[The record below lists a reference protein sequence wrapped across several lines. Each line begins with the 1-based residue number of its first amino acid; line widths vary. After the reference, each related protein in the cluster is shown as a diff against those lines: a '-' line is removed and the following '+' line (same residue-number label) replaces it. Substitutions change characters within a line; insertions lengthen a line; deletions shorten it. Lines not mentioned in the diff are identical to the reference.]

1 MLDWIM
7 NRVFGPLLDGLLTWA
22 PWLWLLACAVAALYL
37 FFAMPLVFK
46 RWWQALA
53 ALAVSGFVVL
63 WVWQHFK
70 GIDDLKEQN
79 AELAQQNEDLTG
91 RVNNLDTSISNYET
105 ALGNLER
112 RQRQIRAEIT
122 EARRGLDSGTI
133 QEEATNDP
141 VKAAADLSDRWN
153 AFGRMSDEATS
164 GFGRP
169 TSAASGSGGDAD
181 AGS

>member
-7 NRVFGPLLDGLLTWA
+7 NRVFGPLFDGLLTWA

-53 ALAVSGFVVL
+53 ALAISGFVVL

-79 AELAQQNEDLTG
+79 AELAEQNADLSE
-91 RVNNLDTSISNYET
+91 RVGNLDKSITDYEQ
-105 ALGNLER
+105 AVGRIER
-112 RQRQIRAEIT
+112 SQRQIRSEIAQ
-122 EARRGLDSGTI
+122 ARRGLDSETI

-141 VKAAADLSDRWN
+141 VQAAADLSNRWN

-164 GFGRP
+164 GFGSA
-169 TSAASGSGGDAD
+169 TSASASPSADAD

>member
-1 MLDWIM
+1 MGWIAD
-7 NRVFGPLLDGLLTWA
+7 RVFGPLIDGLLAWA
-22 PWLWLLACAVAALYL
+22 PWLWLIACAVVALYL
-37 FFAMPLVFK
+37 FLATPLLFK
-46 RWWQALA
+46 RWWQAVV
-53 ALAVSGFVVL
+53 AVAVAGFVFL
-63 WVWQHFK
+63 WVWQHFA
-70 GIDDLKEQN
+70 GIADLKEQN
-79 AELAQQNEDLTG
+79 AQLTEQNADLSE

-153 AFGRMSDEATS
+153 AFGRMSDDATS

-169 TSAASGSGGDAD
+169 TSSASGSGGDAD

>member
-1 MLDWIM
+1 MIDWIA
-7 NRVFGPLLDGLLTWA
+7 NRVFGPFFDALLTWA
-22 PWLWLLACAVAALYL
+22 PWLWLALCVLIAVYL

-46 RWWQALA
+46 RWWQT
-53 ALAVSGFVVL
+53 LAVAAVVGFIGL
-63 WVWQHFK
+63 WVWQHFD
-70 GIDDLKEQN
+70 GIADLKKQNEQLAEQN
-79 AELAQQNEDLTG
+79 ADLTD
-91 RVNNLDTSISNYET
+91 RVDNLDTSISNYTT
-105 ALGNLER
+105 AIGNLER

-141 VKAAADLSDRWN
+141 VKAADDLSDRWN

-169 TSAASGSGGDAD
+169 TAAAASPGGDAD

>member
-1 MLDWIM
+1 MFDWIA
-7 NRVFGPLLDGLLTWA
+7 NRVFGPLFDALLTWA
-22 PWLWLLACAVAALYL
+22 PWLWLAGCVLIALYL

-63 WVWQHFK
+63 WVWQHFD
-70 GIDDLKEQN
+70 GIADLKEQN
-79 AELAQQNEDLTG
+79 ATLAQQNEELTG
-91 RVNNLDTSISNYET
+91 RVDNLDTSIGNYQT
-105 ALGNLER
+105 AVGNLER
-112 RQRQIRAEIT
+112 RQRQIRSEIAQ
-122 EARRGLDSGTI
+122 ARQGLDSGTI

-141 VKAAADLSDRWN
+141 DQAAADLSTRWN

-164 GFGRP
+164 GFGSP
-169 TSAASGSGGDAD
+169 TAAATGTSADAN